1 MPPDWFHLV
10 GLLHDLGK
18 VLALF
23 GEPQVSGTV
32 ERGHTGVRGI
42 PLARD
47 PSLGTPSRASGTPV
61 APLCSGP
68 WWGTLSRW
76 AARCRGPWSSG
87 TPPSTTTPTPETPC
101 TGEAGPP
108 GQAAVGCCAPQPVS
122 QLGKGLGG
130 WRGVQPQA
138 PDPTPSPAPS
148 TGCTSLTAA
157 WRTFSCPGD
166 TMVRAGGV
174 RLGSPPWGR
183 VLCPQTGHRCT
194 WGGCTPPRPPLLGDS
209 ELEAFAWD
217 RGGGVLQLLGHPSC
231 MGGGP
236 APATRAHP
244 RTSPPLS
251 PEYMYQVMKFNNFAL
266 PKEVRAGGR

>member
-47 PSLGTPSRASGTPV
+47 PSLGTPSWASGTPV

-108 GQAAVGCCAPQPVS
+108 GQAAVGCRAPQPVS
-122 QLGKGLGG
+122 QPGKGLGG

-183 VLCPQTGHRCT
+183 VLCPQTGH
-194 WGGCTPPRPPLLGDS
+194 
-209 ELEAFAWD
+209 
-217 RGGGVLQLLGHPSC
+217 
-231 MGGGP
+231 
-236 APATRAHP
+236 
-244 RTSPPLS
+244 
-251 PEYMYQVMKFNNFAL
+251 
-266 PKEVRAGGR
+266 